1 MGKIGNK
8 IKEAWYGPH
17 KSFIRYAT
25 YATAAFLV
33 FECFISDDSLLRWAK
48 AGIEIRQQKAAP
60 RALTECLYLRHR
72 PLHLAGTA
80 CRNPMLVSDLHYLQ
94 PPLLPASGLYNCFR
108 GSALSLTS
116 H

>member
-8 IKEAWYGPH
+8 IKEEWYGPH

-48 AGIEIRQQKAAP
+48 AGIEIRQQKAQIQKYRDEIAKMDKQVRMLSNDRDTLEEFARSTFHFSQP
-60 RALTECLYLRHR
+60 DEDVYLIGR
-72 PLHLAGTA
+72 
-80 CRNPMLVSDLHYLQ
+80 
-94 PPLLPASGLYNCFR
+94 
-108 GSALSLTS
+108 
-116 H
+116 

>member
-33 FECFISDDSLLRWAK
+33 FSRRLR
-48 AGIEIRQQKAAP
+48 
-60 RALTECLYLRHR
+60 Y
-72 PLHLAGTA
+72 
-80 CRNPMLVSDLHYLQ
+80 RNIGM
-94 PPLLPASGLYNCFR
+94 R
-108 GSALSLTS
+108 
-116 H
+116 

>member
-33 FECFISDDSLLRWAK
+33 FECFISDDSLLR
-48 AGIEIRQQKAAP
+48 
-60 RALTECLYLRHR
+60 
-72 PLHLAGTA
+72 
-80 CRNPMLVSDLHYLQ
+80 
-94 PPLLPASGLYNCFR
+94 
-108 GSALSLTS
+108 
-116 H
+116 